1 MFEIQTF
8 SNASDAVVVDKTIT
22 ALGSIQG
29 QLNEECGILKPSFTI
44 ESETVPTFNYCRI
57 PAFGDRYYF
66 VDGEPVAITY
76 NLWKISLKHDPLMNW
91 KEQFRALEAIVARQ
105 ESSKN
110 VYLVDGNAPVEAY
123 SQMYLTKQFS
133 EGLEFKKKN
142 NVLLLSSSA
151 ISTSLGGE

>member
-8 SNASDAVVVDKTIT
+8 SNSSDAVVVDKAIT

-29 QLNEECGILKPSFTI
+29 QLNEDCGILRPSFTI
-44 ESETVPTFNYCRI
+44 ESESVPTFNYCRI
-57 PAFGDRYYF
+57 PAFGNRYYF

-76 NLWKISLKHDPLMNW
+76 NLWKITLKHDPLMNW
-91 KEQFRALEAIVARQ
+91 KEQFRSLDCIIARQ
-105 ESSKN
+105 ENSKN

-123 SQMYLTKQFS
+123 SQLYLTKQFS
-133 EGLEFKKKN
+133 EGLSFTEKS

>member
-8 SNASDAVVVDKTIT
+8 QNSSDAVVVDKAIT
-22 ALGSIQG
+22 AIGTIQG
-29 QLNEECGILKPSFTI
+29 QLNEECGILRPSFTI
-44 ESETVPTFNYCRI
+44 ESTEVPTFNYCQI
-57 PAFGDRYYF
+57 PAFGNRYYF
-66 VDGEPVAITY
+66 VDGEPVALTY
-76 NLWKISLKHDPLMNW
+76 NLWKITLKHDPLMNW
-91 KEQFRALEAIVARQ
+91 KEQFRALDAIVARQ
-105 ESSKN
+105 ENSKN

-133 EGLEFKKKN
+133 KGLSFSEKS